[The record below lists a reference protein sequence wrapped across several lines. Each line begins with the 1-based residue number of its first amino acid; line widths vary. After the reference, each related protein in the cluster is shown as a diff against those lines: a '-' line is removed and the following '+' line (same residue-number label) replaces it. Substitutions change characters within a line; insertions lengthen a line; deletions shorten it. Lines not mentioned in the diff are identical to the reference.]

1 MAKAVGYA
9 KYRTNHLKQITN
21 RAKQIR
27 KGHPSMKWT
36 DAIKKASAER
46 SKHPAPR
53 SEKKA
58 AKRVSGIRVTKTKKV
73 TVSGLPTLTQTR
85 NYYESE
91 IRRTSAAIEKY
102 KKDKTPVGKKA
113 LKIYRDHLRNLK
125 KSLREQ
131 NSIIQRSI

>member
-1 MAKAVGYA
+1 
-9 KYRTNHLKQITN
+9 
-21 RAKQIR
+21 
-27 KGHPSMKWT
+27 MKWT

-53 SEKKA
+53 SAVKKKA
-58 AKRVSGIRVTKTKKV
+58 AKRVSGIKVTKTKKV